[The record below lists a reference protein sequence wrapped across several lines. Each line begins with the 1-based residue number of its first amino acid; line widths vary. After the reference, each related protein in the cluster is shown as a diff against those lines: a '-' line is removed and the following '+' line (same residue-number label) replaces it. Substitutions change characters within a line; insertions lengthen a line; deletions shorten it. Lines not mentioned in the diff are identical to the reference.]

1 MLEDHYSETITTNR
15 LATTSGNKK
24 GYVENLTGVKCH
36 IQPFEDDISQDIT
49 IGFGKDL
56 LMFCDVIDIIES
68 DRIIWDG
75 DEYRVVGI
83 MSDFKFLKRAQH
95 MEIRI
100 RAFKS

>member
-1 MLEDHYSETITTNR
+1 MLEDHYTETVVVNR
-15 LATTSGNKK
+15 LSSGTKK
-24 GYVENLTGVKCH
+24 TFEEHLTGVKCH

-56 LMFCDVIDIIES
+56 LMFCDVVDIIEG
-68 DRIIWDG
+68 DRIVWNTE
-75 DEYRVVGI
+75 EYRVVGL
-83 MSDFKFLKRAQH
+83 MSDFSFLKRAHH